1 MKVTIVED
9 PAIHETEITVVCAKI
24 TDKLNDAIATL
35 ATAELTFAGQKEKET
50 FFIPLNDIYYFETVD
65 GTVFLYTANDTY
77 ESSTR
82 LYKIEETL
90 KNTHFSRISKTVI
103 ANLDKMLSIK
113 RAEGSRL
120 VATLDN
126 QEKLIVSRQYVS
138 KIKKTLEV

>member
-35 ATAELTFAGQKEKET
+35 TTAELTFAGQKEKET

-65 GTVFLYTANDTY
+65 GTVFLYTVNDTY
-77 ESSTR
+77 ECTMK
-82 LYKIEETL
+82 LYKIEEAL

-103 ANLDKMLSIK
+103 ANLNKTLSIK

-126 QEKLIVSRQYVS
+126 QEKLVVSRQYVS
-138 KIKKTLEV
+138 KIKKALGV